1 MYPNKSR
8 NYELVIPR
16 YNFLIFSHYFCR
28 FFFALFSLIYSL
40 MFLTLLLRDG
50 SHGWAAKAIRV
61 SSATSIFLSI
71 LYLDFLYLLYLFC
84 WPQVVFCGFS
94 NPKEMKFT

>member
-40 MFLTLLLRDG
+40 VSLTLLLRDG
-50 SHGWAAKAIRV
+50 IRV